1 MKLSLI
7 ALPLVFAGI
16 LLAACSQGGA
26 ETNNPPT
33 PAANRTTTTAQD
45 AVTADPSHYIV
56 LFENDMARLLRIKY
70 PAGAKSVMHN
80 HPAGC
85 GIFLVDQKFKLTMA
99 SGEDQTVEDHA
110 GDVTCGDLENHLPQN
125 AGDKDAELILLE

>member
-1 MKLSLI
+1 RREFLNPGQSLNR
-7 ALPLVFAGI
+7 
-16 LLAACSQGGA
+16 S
-26 ETNNPPT
+26 
-33 PAANRTTTTAQD
+33 NRTTTTAQD

-99 SGEDQTVEDHA
+99 
-110 GDVTCGDLENHLPQN
+110 NHPIPSASRCSARSIVLPHGVLRISQEMS
-125 AGDKDAELILLE
+125 DA